1 VWPDKALGERIAKDF
16 IAILVDVDQEPETA
30 KQYGVKAMPT
40 LVIADST
47 EKVLVTQVGAPFS
60 TPAKA
65 REWFDGVTSAI
76 SKIDGLEKTY
86 ADKPDDAD
94 NALKLVEAYQ
104 RLGKNDQVVEVCEK
118 FIGKLAKSDK
128 KHLEFKLTLGK
139 HRLDNAQSVEDLKKA
154 DELLSDVLPAL
165 LAAKDRRAIETT
177 LGCVRCNGYLEQES
191 KTPVQLCK
199 AIGVFPD
206 DADTAK
212 LCTALSG
219 CLEDP
224 TAMKDEDRLAAQ
236 KELEAIVKS
245 APKDSEGALY
255 AKAFLKTL
263 ARAAKKGESTKSG
276 K

>member
-86 ADKPDDAD
+86 AD
-94 NALKLVEAYQ
+94 
-104 RLGKNDQVVEVCEK
+104 
-118 FIGKLAKSDK
+118 
-128 KHLEFKLTLGK
+128 KLTLGK